1 VNRRFVAVALLAVA
15 PLTMA
20 AADPR
25 GDAVRCKG
33 VAGPGHPPD
42 LVRALGWLG
51 EEGSS
56 AVWRL
61 SFDRPLLVP
70 DPEAPAFRV
79 DILVHDPTIPALSFD
94 DYRHV
99 NRIVRFDA
107 TGRNAPLTLLFLP
120 EGGSAPFN
128 PPIVDGRTLTIQVPG
143 RLLLGEDRFGKVD
156 LTRLRWSVVVRDG
169 GRCDLLGNGI
179 PSLRMAT
186 VPSPTSSPAGSPL
199 PSAAPAPSAS
209 KAAVVAVAVAA
220 LAALA
225 LLAIF
230 AIRRRAIRRR
240 R

>member
-1 VNRRFVAVALLAVA
+1 VNRRFVAVALVAVA
-15 PLTMA
+15 PLMIA

-25 GDAVRCKG
+25 ADAVRCTG
-33 VAGPGHPPD
+33 VAGGGHPPD
-42 LVRALGWLG
+42 LVGAVGWLG

-61 SFDRPLLVP
+61 SFARPLTVP
-70 DPEAPAFRV
+70 DPEEPAFRV

-94 DYRHV
+94 DYRRV

-107 TGRNAPLTLLFLP
+107 TAKDAPLTLLFLP

-143 RLLLGEDRFGKVD
+143 RLLLGEDRFGEVD

-169 GRCDLLGNGI
+169 GRCDLLGDGI
-179 PSLRMAT
+179 PTLRMAT
-186 VPSPTSSPAGSPL
+186 VPPPTSSPNGSGV
-199 PSAAPAPSAS
+199 PSATPAPSGS
-209 KAAVVAVAVAA
+209 GVAVVGIAAIVVAA
-220 LAALA
+220 LALVS
-225 LLAIF
+225 LV
-230 AIRRRAIRRR
+230 AIRRR

>member
-1 VNRRFVAVALLAVA
+1 MSRRIAALALIVLL
-15 PLTMA
+15 PLTLA

-33 VAGPGHPPD
+33 VRGPGHPPD

-56 AVWRL
+56 AVWQL
-61 SFDRPLLVP
+61 SFAHPLVVP
-70 DPEAPAFRV
+70 DPEEPAFRIDV
-79 DILVHDPTIPALSFD
+79 LVRDPRIPTVSVG
-94 DYRHV
+94 DYRRV

-107 TGRNAPLTLLFLP
+107 TARNARLTLLFLA
-120 EGGSAPFN
+120 EGGSAFFN
-128 PPIVDGRTLTIQVPG
+128 PPILEGRTVTIEVPG
-143 RLLLGEDRFGKVD
+143 RLLLGEDQFGKVD

-186 VPSPTSSPAGSPL
+186 VAPPTSL
-199 PSAAPAPSAS
+199 PTASAVPSTTPAPSAS
-209 KAAVVAVAVAA
+209 STPVVGIAGIAVAA
-220 LAALA
+220 LAVLTLFAL
-225 LLAIF
+225 
-230 AIRRRAIRRR
+230 RRR